1 MGTMLQSAPISIIYI
16 DTSRPKVQLNILHK
30 SSVMFRPT
38 SSLHLYIDQVHN
50 IDDLVIRFSIL
61 TVAISFM

>member
-16 DTSRPKVQLNILHK
+16 DTSRPKLQLNILYK

-38 SSLHLYIDQVHN
+38 SSLYHYFDLLHN
-50 IDDLVIRFSIL
+50 VDDLVIRLSIL
-61 TVAISFM
+61 TVAIFFM